1 MSEASTSPHETP
13 LALASAALEAM
24 AQTLSPEALA
34 GLSLNATI
42 RPGTLIFP
50 GAAPLAREPGIPET
64 RGPSIP
70 LPTISEALPRLS
82 LASSPEAAQHGD
94 LTLLRALGEGGM
106 GIVWLAHQRSLSRDV
121 AVKRLKYAKPPDG
134 GSTGSGALLAEAR
147 ATGALEHPNIVPV
160 HALGLDAEGSPI
172 LVMKRIEGDSL
183 EALIRDPD
191 HASWPELERRHGD
204 KQAAYVEIL
213 MQVADA
219 LEFAHARRIIH
230 RDVKPENV
238 MVGHFGEVYLVDW
251 GIALR
256 ADQEVTGFD
265 FASIVGTPSFMAP
278 EMALGDARAVDAQT
292 DVYLLGATL
301 HATLTGRGRHA
312 GETLFKVVLA
322 AMSSEPVAYEG
333 VHGELGE
340 LANRATSLDKK
351 ARPLSAR
358 AFREALA
365 DFLRHRASTRLA
377 DEARARLDAITGTSP
392 LTPEQLATPLATR
405 ALTES
410 RFGFTQ
416 ALRDWSE
423 NTKAREGLEQTL
435 RWMIEAELFRRSP
448 DAAAAISSELTTRD
462 ADLDLRIE
470 TLRTELAQSRALED
484 HARSEARE
492 LDPARTARQRVW
504 IVGVLILVTMV
515 LVALG
520 WTSEQA
526 SGGERVMREVLT
538 YDAVLIGFV
547 TLLIALFRK
556 RLFVNR
562 LGRQITMALA
572 FVVLAPGISD
582 VFVWLRGGHPSEAG
596 AASMLS
602 MACVLGGAGI
612 GIDSQFLWSA
622 AAFLGGSIVCA
633 FWPSLT
639 VPAVGAASILAL
651 SVGFADS
658 IRQAR
663 TART

>member
-1 MSEASTSPHETP
+1 MSEASTSPSETP
-13 LALASAALEAM
+13 HTLARAALEAM

-34 GLSLNATI
+34 GLSFNATI
-42 RPGTLIFP
+42 RPGTLLFP
-50 GAAPLAREPGIPET
+50 GAAPLAREAGIPET

-94 LTLLRALGEGGM
+94 LMLLRALGEGGM

-121 AVKRLKYAKPPDG
+121 AVKRLKYAKQEDG

-183 EALIRDPD
+183 EALIRDPE

-204 KQAAYVEIL
+204 KQAAYVQIL

-219 LEFAHARRIIH
+219 LEFAHARGIVH

-256 ADQEVTGFD
+256 RDHEVTGDD

-278 EMALGDARAVDAQT
+278 EMARGDARAVDAQT

-301 HATLTGRGRHA
+301 HTMLTGTGRHA

-322 AMSSEPVAYEG
+322 AMSSEPVAYDAA
-333 VHGELGE
+333 HGELGE

-351 ARPLSAR
+351 TRPASAR

-377 DEARARLDAITGTSP
+377 DEAHARLDAITGTSP
-392 LTPEQLATPLATR
+392 ITPEQLASPVATR

-435 RWMIEAELFRRSP
+435 RWMLEAELFRRSP
-448 DAAAAISSELTTRD
+448 DAAAAIASELAVRD
-462 ADLDLRIE
+462 PELDQRIE

-492 LDPARTARQRVW
+492 LDPQRTARQRVW
-504 IVGVLILVTMV
+504 IVGVLILVTTV

-526 SGGERVMREVLT
+526 SGGERVMSEVLT
-538 YDAVLIGFV
+538 YDLVLISFV
-547 TLLIALFRK
+547 TLLIGALRK

-572 FVVLAPGISD
+572 FVVIAPGISD

-612 GIDSQFLWSA
+612 GIDYQFLWSA
-622 AAFLGGSIVCA
+622 AAFLGGSVVCA

-663 TART
+663 AART

>member
-1 MSEASTSPHETP
+1 MSEASTSPSETP
-13 LALASAALEAM
+13 GSAARAALEAM
-24 AQTLSPEALA
+24 AQTLSPDAFA
-34 GLSLNATI
+34 GISFNATL
-42 RPGTLIFP
+42 RPGALPMP
-50 GAAPLAREPGIPET
+50 GAEARIPPT
-64 RGPSIP
+64 RGPSIA
-70 LPTISEALPRLS
+70 LPMLDEALPRMS
-82 LASSPEAAQHGD
+82 LASSPSAAQHGD
-94 LTLLRALGEGGM
+94 LTLTRTLGEGGM

-121 AVKRLKYAKPPDG
+121 AVKRLKVAKPEDG
-134 GSTGSGALLAEAR
+134 GSSGSSALLAEAR

-160 HALGLDAEGSPI
+160 HALGLDAEGSPV

-183 EALIRDPD
+183 DALIRDPN
-191 HASWPELERRHGD
+191 HAAWPELERRHGD
-204 KQAAYVEIL
+204 RQAAYVQIL

-219 LEFAHARRIIH
+219 LEFAHARGIIH

-256 ADQEVTGFD
+256 RDHAAIEED
-265 FASIVGTPSFMAP
+265 FTSIVGTPSFMAP
-278 EMALGDARAVDAQT
+278 EMTCGDTRDVDAQT

-301 HATLTGRGRHA
+301 HATLTGQGRHA
-312 GETLFKVVLA
+312 GESLFKVVLA
-322 AMSSEPVAYEG
+322 AMHSEPVAYDDT
-333 VHGELGE
+333 HGELGA
-340 LANRATSLDKK
+340 LANRATSLDKQL
-351 ARPLSAR
+351 RPASAR

-365 DFLRHRASTRLA
+365 EFLRHRASTRLA

-392 LTPEQLATPLATR
+392 ITPEQLAMPEATR

-423 NTKAREGLEQTL
+423 NTRAREGLEQTL

-448 DAAAAISSELTTRD
+448 EAAAAHASELATRD
-462 ADLDLRIE
+462 AALEQRIE
-470 TLRTELAQSRALED
+470 ALRAELAQGRALED

-492 LDPARTARQRVW
+492 LDPQRTARQRVW
-504 IVGVLILVTMV
+504 IVGVLILVTIV

-526 SGGERVMREVLT
+526 SGGERVMSEVLT
-538 YDAVLIGFV
+538 YDAVLISFV
-547 TLLIALFRK
+547 ALLILTLRK

-562 LGRQITMALA
+562 LGRQITMALT

-582 VFVWLRGGHPSEAG
+582 VFVWLRGGQPSEAG

-602 MACVLGGAGI
+602 MACVLAGAGI
-612 GIDSQFLWSA
+612 GVDYQFLLSA
-622 AAFLGGSIVCA
+622 AAFLGGAIVCA
-633 FWPSLT
+633 IWPSLT

-651 SVGFADS
+651 SVGFGDS

-663 TART
+663 AAKRG

>member
-1 MSEASTSPHETP
+1 MSEASTSLSETP
-13 LALASAALEAM
+13 QSMARAALEAM
-24 AQTLSPEALA
+24 AQTLSPEAFA
-34 GLSLNATI
+34 GISFSATL
-42 RPGTLIFP
+42 RPGTLSMP
-50 GAAPLAREPGIPET
+50 GTQARIPPT
-64 RGPSIP
+64 RGPSIA
-70 LPTISEALPRLS
+70 LPMLEEALPRMS
-82 LASSPEAAQHGD
+82 LASSPSAAQHGD
-94 LTLLRALGEGGM
+94 LTLTRTLGEGGM

-121 AVKRLKYAKPPDG
+121 AVKRLKVAKPEDG
-134 GSTGSGALLAEAR
+134 GSSGSSALLAEAR

-160 HALGLDAEGSPI
+160 HALGLDAEGSPV

-183 EALIRDPD
+183 EALIRDPS
-191 HASWPELERRHGD
+191 HAAWPELERRHGD
-204 KQAAYVEIL
+204 RQAAYVQIL

-219 LEFAHARRIIH
+219 LEFAHARGIIH

-256 ADQEVTGFD
+256 RDQPEAEEEFT
-265 FASIVGTPSFMAP
+265 SIVGTPSFMAP
-278 EMALGDARAVDAQT
+278 EMTCGDTRDVDAQT

-301 HATLTGRGRHA
+301 HTTLTGEGRHT

-322 AMSSEPVAYEG
+322 AMRSEPIAYEAK
-333 VHGELGE
+333 HGELGE
-340 LANRATSLDKK
+340 LANRATHVDKRE
-351 ARPLSAR
+351 RPASAR

-377 DEARARLDAITGTSP
+377 DEARTRLDAITGTSP
-392 LTPEQLATPLATR
+392 ITPEQLATPEATR

-423 NTKAREGLEQTL
+423 NTRAREGLEQTL

-448 DAAAAISSELTTRD
+448 EAAAAHAAELSTRD
-462 ADLDLRIE
+462 VALEQRIE
-470 TLRTELAQSRALED
+470 TLRAELAQGRALED

-492 LDPARTARQRVW
+492 LDPQRTARQRVW
-504 IVGVLILVTMV
+504 IVGVLILVTIV

-526 SGGERVMREVLT
+526 SGGERVMSEVLT
-538 YDAVLIGFV
+538 YDAVLISFV
-547 TLLIALFRK
+547 ALLILTLRK

-562 LGRQITMALA
+562 LGRQITMALT

-602 MACVLGGAGI
+602 MACVLAGAGI
-612 GIDSQFLWSA
+612 GVDYQFLLSA
-622 AAFLGGSIVCA
+622 AAFLGGAIVCA
-633 FWPSLT
+633 IWPSLT

-651 SVGFADS
+651 SVGFGDS

-663 TART
+663 AAKRTT